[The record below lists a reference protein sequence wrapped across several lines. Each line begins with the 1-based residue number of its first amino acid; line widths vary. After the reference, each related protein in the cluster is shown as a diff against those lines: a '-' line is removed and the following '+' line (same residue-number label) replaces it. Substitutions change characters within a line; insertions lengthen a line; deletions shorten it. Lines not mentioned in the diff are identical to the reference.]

1 MQTFGHQEAEA
12 SVIFFPKRHKGKH
25 DRIMAPFK
33 DDNEEICVIFC
44 LYAIPHRLYMG
55 FASPL

>member
-1 MQTFGHQEAEA
+1 MQTFGHQEVEA
-12 SVIFFPKRHKGKH
+12 SIIFFPKRHEGKH

-33 DDNEEICVIFC
+33 DYNGEICVIFC
-44 LYAIPHRLYMG
+44 LCAIPHRLYMG